1 MRKSNKSVPERKPGF
16 FVKSIGCADDGK
28 RRFSFSHK
36 LISLRTPPI
45 IIDEFAD
52 GGNNVNIVEGLVSE
66 ALGKKPGFFGVRQFL
81 VHYIYVFTL
90 HLAQTAFGIDAGCPE
105 VLLGYP
111 NADP

>member
-1 MRKSNKSVPERKPGF
+1 MFLDNGTTWEKTVFVQPQINK
-16 FVKSIGCADDGK
+16 
-28 RRFSFSHK
+28 
-36 LISLRTPPI
+36 LRTSPI

-52 GGNNVNIVEGLVSE
+52 GGNNVDIVERLVLE
-66 ALGKKPGFFGVRQFL
+66 ALGKKPGFFGVRKFL

-90 HLAQTAFGIDAGCPE
+90 HLAQTAFGIDAGYPE